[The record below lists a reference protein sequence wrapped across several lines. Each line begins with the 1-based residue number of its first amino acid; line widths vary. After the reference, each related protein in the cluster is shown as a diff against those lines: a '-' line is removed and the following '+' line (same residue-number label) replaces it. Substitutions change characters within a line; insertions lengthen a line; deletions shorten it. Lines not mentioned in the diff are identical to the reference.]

1 MYEYLGGPLE
11 DEATTTQPNLGWRA
25 AICNWLFGELPEID
39 ESGTIAESAGES
51 YDPPAIDRSNVRN
64 AKTVISNQLYN
75 KSTISIMQPVA
86 QSVCP
91 STIVAR
97 LVEKQ
102 RKSAPSPTSVDK
114 HPLDDDARARAKAE
128 DAHTEQTE
136 TLPLVMLALSFMYH
150 EMITQGHWNA
160 DFFRG
165 RRPPPPPAPAT
176 WKRAR
181 SQPEPKGEVRTLA
194 TTHLAHPCIDGWNV
208 IIGALE
214 LARAWGMRDGLS
226 PLVDHERGDYDLP
239 LWLRMR
245 LACCLIFSWKF
256 HRSNYTCYPRRFYGD
271 VEPTLLEPHTEE
283 LAHVAYAFLTI
294 NEQTQFGE
302 WNETN
307 AQAIRRLYNEML
319 LLEVHLLTSVS
330 TFPLLAENVQVHAE
344 DRLDV
349 LFQRGV
355 RSARH
360 VMALRSIVP
369 FFVNATAG
377 RLYEELC
384 EAPKPVAG
392 GALVCAAFLCASMP
406 ASGNA
411 LFVHSARGCTVLF
424 AQEEIIW
431 ALRILNA
438 AVLPERIPSQ
448 LMALGAYGDP
458 TWPPRR
464 FLTPET
470 LQAAVTAA
478 VKLIV

>member
-1 MYEYLGGPLE
+1 MYVYLGGPLG
-11 DEATTTQPNLGWRA
+11 DEANTNPNLGWRA

-39 ESGTIAESAGES
+39 EAGTIAETAGE
-51 YDPPAIDRSNVRN
+51 YYEPPANRSVVRN
-64 AKTVISNQLYN
+64 AKVVISTELYN

-91 STIVAR
+91 STIVSR

-102 RKSAPSPTSVDK
+102 RTSAPSPTSVDK
-114 HPLDDDARARAKAE
+114 HPLDDDARSHAKQE
-128 DAHTEQTE
+128 DADTEQTA

-165 RRPPPPPAPAT
+165 KRPPRPPAPAT

-181 SQPEPKGEVRTLA
+181 SQPEPTTGNCRTLA

-208 IIGALE
+208 IVGALE

-226 PLVDHERGDYDLP
+226 PLIDDERSEYDLP

-256 HRSNYTCYPRRFYGD
+256 HRSNYTCYPRRFYSEG
-271 VEPTLLEPHTEE
+271 EPTLVEPHTEE

-294 NEQTQFGE
+294 NEQSQFGA

-307 AQAIRRLYNEML
+307 ADAIRRLYNEML
-319 LLEVHLLTSVS
+319 LLEVHLLTRVS

-344 DRLDV
+344 DRLDL

-360 VMALRSIVP
+360 VMTLRSIVP

-377 RLYEELC
+377 RLYEKLC

-411 LFVHSARGCTVLF
+411 LFVYSARGCAVLF
-424 AQEEIIW
+424 SQVEIIW

-458 TWPPRR
+458 TWAPQR
-464 FLTPET
+464 FLTLET
-470 LQAAVTAA
+470 LEAAVAAA
-478 VKLIV
+478 VKLVE